1 MLSLLWANLN
11 RKRLRLFLTIASIVV
26 AFILFSL
33 VEALNFALTG
43 GVQIAGQ
50 DRLMTVQKVSLI
62 NPLPRSYFS
71 RIQATEGVKSAI
83 SFNWFGGYY
92 QQERNP
98 VFSYPVMNEAQL
110 IDVYPELVVP
120 PDQYSNW
127 LQTRDGALI
136 GRGLATTQK
145 WKVGDVIPL
154 RSSIWF
160 KTDGSN
166 TWNFKI
172 SGIFDVKET
181 GDTSGMYFHYDYFNE
196 AGLQAGKDFVG
207 WVALRVNDPNKLNDV
222 AHKIDAMFV
231 NSETETKTSSEKDF
245 AQGFANQM
253 GNIGKIVAVIV
264 IAVFFTLLLVVANT
278 MSQSIRERTNEIGV
292 LKTLGFSKGQVTTLI
307 LAEAVLMTIIGGC
320 IGMLVGG
327 VAVNGIANSLAQYLP
342 MMTVPAS
349 AYIVGF
355 GSMILLGVLSGLLPC
370 MQAWQLKITDALR
383 RT

>member
-11 RKRLRLFLTIASIVV
+11 RKRARLILTISSIVV
-26 AFILFSL
+26 AFTLFSL
-33 VEALNFALTG
+33 VEALNYALTG

-62 NPLPRSYFS
+62 NPLPRSYFA
-71 RIQATEGVKSAI
+71 RIQAIEGVKSAI
-83 SFNWFGGYY
+83 TFNWFGGYY
-92 QQERNP
+92 QQERNQ
-98 VFSYPVMNEAQL
+98 VFSYPVQNEAQL
-110 IDVYPELVVP
+110 TDVYPEITTP
-120 PDQYSNW
+120 PDQYNDW

-136 GRGLATTQK
+136 GRALATTQH

-172 SGIFDVKET
+172 SGIFDMKEG
-181 GDTSGMYFHYDYFNE
+181 GDTSGLYFHYDYFNE
-196 AGLQAGKDFVG
+196 AGLQAGKDYIG
-207 WVALRVNDPNKLNDV
+207 WVALRVNKPEIMTDV
-222 AHKIDAMFV
+222 AHKVDAMFA
-231 NSETETKTSSEKDF
+231 NSDVETKTSSEKDF

-292 LKTLGFSKGQVTTLI
+292 LKTLGFSKIQVTSLI
-307 LAEAVLMTIIGGC
+307 LAEAILMTLIGGA
-320 IGMLVGG
+320 IGMLLGRGFVG
-327 VAVNGIANSLAQYLP
+327 VIRHALAQYLP
-342 MMTVPAS
+342 MMTIPTS
-349 AYIVGF
+349 AYILGVGC
-355 GSMILLGVLSGLLPC
+355 MIVLGVLSGLLPC

-383 RT
+383 SA

>member
-11 RKRLRLFLTIASIVV
+11 RKRLRLLLTIASIVV

-33 VEALNFALTG
+33 VEALQYALTG

-71 RIQATEGVKSAI
+71 RIQAADGVKSAI

-98 VFSYPVMNEAQL
+98 VFSYPVLNEAQL
-110 IDVYPELVVP
+110 TDVYPEIVVP
-120 PDQYSNW
+120 PDQYSSW

-136 GRGLATTQK
+136 GRALATTQK
-145 WKVGDVIPL
+145 WKVGDVVPL

-160 KTDGSN
+160 KSDGTN

-172 SGIFDVKET
+172 SGIFDMKEA
-181 GDTSGMYFHYDYFNE
+181 GDTSGLYFHYDYFNE
-196 AGLQAGKDFVG
+196 AGLQNGKDFIG
-207 WVALRVNDPNKLNDV
+207 WVAFRVNDPNKLNEV
-222 AHKIDAMFV
+222 AHNVDAMFT

-292 LKTLGFSKGQVTTLI
+292 LKTLGFTKMQVTTLI
-307 LAEAVLMTIIGGC
+307 LAEAVLMTVIGGC
-320 IGMLVGG
+320 IGMFIGG
-327 VAVNGIANSLAQYLP
+327 GAVKGIANSLAQYLP
-342 MMTVPAS
+342 MMKVPTS
-349 AYIVGF
+349 AYILGF
-355 GSMILLGVLSGLLPC
+355 GCMIVLGLLSGLLPC

-383 RT
+383 RL

>member
-11 RKRLRLFLTIASIVV
+11 RKRLRLILTICSIVV
-26 AFILFSL
+26 AFILFTL
-33 VEALNFALTG
+33 VEALNYALTG

-98 VFSYPVMNEAQL
+98 VFSYPVQNEAQL
-110 IDVYPELVVP
+110 TDVYPEITAP
-120 PDQYSNW
+120 ADQYKEW

-136 GRGLATTQK
+136 GRALATTQH

-160 KTDGSN
+160 KADGSN

-172 SGIFDVKET
+172 SGIFDMKDG
-181 GDTSGMYFHYDYFNE
+181 GDTSGLYFHYDYFNE
-196 AGLQAGKDFVG
+196 AGLQAGKDYIG
-207 WVALRVNDPNKLNDV
+207 WVALRVNSPQIMTDV
-222 AHKIDAMFV
+222 AHRIDAMFT
-231 NSETETKTSSEKDF
+231 NSEVETKTSSEKDF

-292 LKTLGFSKGQVTTLI
+292 LKTLGFSKVQVTALI
-307 LAEAVLMTIIGGC
+307 LAEAILMTLIGGC
-320 IGMLVGG
+320 LGMLLGGGFVG
-327 VAVNGIANSLAQYLP
+327 AIRNALAQYLP
-342 MMTVPAS
+342 MMSVPSS
-349 AYIVGF
+349 AYILGF
-355 GSMILLGVLSGLLPC
+355 ACMIVLGALSGLLPC

-383 RT
+383 RL

>member
-11 RKRLRLFLTIASIVV
+11 RKRLRLLLTIASIVV

-33 VEALNFALTG
+33 VEALQYALTG

-71 RIQATEGVKSAI
+71 RIQAADGVKSAI

-110 IDVYPELVVP
+110 TEVYPEIVVP

-136 GRGLATTQK
+136 GRALATTQH
-145 WKVGDVIPL
+145 WKVGDVVPL

-172 SGIFDVKET
+172 SGIFDVKES

-196 AGLQAGKDFVG
+196 AGLQAGKDFIG
-207 WVALRVNDPNKLNDV
+207 WVALRVNDPNKLNEV
-222 AHKIDAMFV
+222 AHNIDAMFA

-292 LKTLGFSKGQVTTLI
+292 LKTLGFSKVQVTTLI
-307 LAEAVLMTIIGGC
+307 LAEAVLMTIIGGF
-320 IGMLVGG
+320 IGMLIGGLAVG
-327 VAVNGIANSLAQYLP
+327 GIANSLAQYLP
-342 MMTVPAS
+342 MMRVPTS
-349 AYIVGF
+349 AYILGF
-355 GSMILLGVLSGLLPC
+355 GCMLVLGLLSGLLPC

-383 RT
+383 RI

>member
-11 RKRLRLFLTIASIVV
+11 RKRLRLILTISSIVV

-33 VEALNFALTG
+33 VEALNYALTG
-43 GVQIAGQ
+43 GVQIAGI
-50 DRLMTVQKVSLI
+50 DRLMTVQKISLI

-71 RIQATEGVKSAI
+71 RIQAADGVKSAI

-92 QQERNP
+92 QQERNQ
-98 VFSYPVMNEAQL
+98 VFSYPIQNEAQL
-110 IDVYPELVVP
+110 TDVYPEIVAP
-120 PDQYSNW
+120 PDQYQDW

-136 GRGLATTQK
+136 GRALATTQH

-154 RSSIWF
+154 RSAIWF
-160 KTDGSN
+160 KSDGSN

-181 GDTSGMYFHYDYFNE
+181 GDTSGLYFHYDYFNE
-196 AGLQAGKDFVG
+196 SGLQAGKDFIG
-207 WVALRVNDPNKLNDV
+207 WVVLKVKDPTKLNEV
-222 AHKIDAMFV
+222 AHNIDAMFA
-231 NSETETKTSSEKDF
+231 NSETETKSSSEKDF

-278 MSQSIRERTNEIGV
+278 MSQAIRERTNEIGV
-292 LKTLGFSKGQVTTLI
+292 LKTLGFSKVQVTSLI
-307 LAEAVLMTIIGGC
+307 LAESILMTLIGGG
-320 IGMLVGG
+320 IGMAVGG
-327 VAVNGIANSLAQYLP
+327 LAVKGIANSLAQYLP
-342 MMTVPAS
+342 MMTVPIS
-349 AYIVGF
+349 AYILGF
-355 GSMILLGVLSGLLPC
+355 GCMLVLGVLSGLLPC

-383 RT
+383 RM

>member
-11 RKRLRLFLTIASIVV
+11 RKRLRLILTISSIVV
-26 AFILFSL
+26 AFILFAL
-33 VEALNFALTG
+33 VEALNYALTG

-62 NPLPRSYFS
+62 NPLPRSYFA
-71 RIQATEGVKSAI
+71 RIQAAEGVKSAV

-98 VFSYPVMNEAQL
+98 VFSYPVQNEAQL
-110 IDVYPELVVP
+110 TDVYPEITTP
-120 PDQYSNW
+120 PDQYNNW

-136 GRGLATTQK
+136 GKGLATTQH

-160 KTDGSN
+160 KKDGTN

-172 SGIFDVKET
+172 CGIFDMKEG
-181 GDTSGMYFHYDYFNE
+181 GDTSGLYFHYDYFNE
-196 AGLQAGKDFVG
+196 ADLQAGKDYIG
-207 WVALRVNDPNKLNDV
+207 WVALRVNSPKIMTEV
-222 AHKIDAMFV
+222 AHNIDSMFA
-231 NSETETKTSSEKDF
+231 NSEVETKTSSEKDF

-292 LKTLGFSKGQVTTLI
+292 LKTLGFSKVQVTTLI
-307 LAEAVLMTIIGGC
+307 LAEAILMTIIGGC
-320 IGMLVGG
+320 IGLLLGSLAIG
-327 VAVNGIANSLAQYLP
+327 GIAGSLAQYLP
-342 MMTVPAS
+342 MLTVPTS
-349 AYIVGF
+349 AYITGF
-355 GSMILLGVLSGLLPC
+355 ACMIGLGVLSGLLPC

-383 RT
+383 RI